1 MTMPSLNE
9 RPLTAIVVMGVTGS
23 GKTTIGRLLAQE
35 LGWRFYDADDFHP
48 PHNRAKMQS
57 GYALDDADRASWL
70 ESLHDLLA
78 QSKARDERVVLA
90 CSALK
95 ARYREQLG
103 VPDDTSALIYLTASE
118 ALVRERLLQRAGH
131 FMPAALIPSQF
142 LDLEEPP
149 HAIRVDASLPPAV
162 VVTQIREALGLT

>member
-1 MTMPSLNE
+1 
-9 RPLTAIVVMGVTGS
+9 
-23 GKTTIGRLLAQE
+23 
-35 LGWRFYDADDFHP
+35 
-48 PHNRAKMQS
+48 MQS

-78 QSKARDERVVLA
+78 QSKARGERVVLA

-142 LDLEEPP
+142 LDLEEPQ